1 MTTNHSKRKVLLT
14 FESTF
19 FLQIN
24 NNNNNKMRVS
34 LALSLVLLLA
44 APSFGVSASPANNID
59 NRNNNSVLENEGL
72 VRRFFRWLGWAR
84 PPIFGFTTYNHLDL
98 GAPGEV
104 RNDVEFRLGPKPNY
118 FFDTAA
124 LQQQQQQLHPSYV
137 EVEPAVPLV
146 ARRRRSVRSVWH

>member
-1 MTTNHSKRKVLLT
+1 MRIDNFTNNH
-14 FESTF
+14 
-19 FLQIN
+19 
-24 NNNNNKMRVS
+24 KMRVS
-34 LALSLVLLLA
+34 LLVLLLA
-44 APSFGVSASPANNID
+44 VPSFGFAAFPANNID

-118 FFDTAA
+118 FFETAA
-124 LQQQQQQLHPSYV
+124 LQQQQVHTAGNPAYI
-137 EVEPAVPLV
+137 EVVPAVPLV
-146 ARRRRSVRSVWH
+146 ARRKRSVGKAQN

>member
-1 MTTNHSKRKVLLT
+1 
-14 FESTF
+14 
-19 FLQIN
+19 
-24 NNNNNKMRVS
+24 MRVS

-44 APSFGVSASPANNID
+44 APSFGFSAFPSDNID

-84 PPIFGFTTYNHLDL
+84 PPLFGFTTYNHLDL

-124 LQQQQQQLHPSYV
+124 LQQQQQQQLHPSYV
-137 EVEPAVPLV
+137 EVVPAVPLV
-146 ARRRRSVRSVWH
+146 ARRRRSVRSVRH